1 MKSVLVLVQKII
13 IPRVSLSFHPFHY
26 RPWGQNKA
34 AAMMRGPGTDAD
46 PVYNVSSV
54 RSDPVYYVSSV
65 RSQEKLKIRGDRPED
80 SDSS

>member
-13 IPRVSLSFHPFHY
+13 VPRVSLSFHPFHY

-54 RSDPVYYVSSV
+54 RS
-65 RSQEKLKIRGDRPED
+65 QEKLEIKGER
-80 SDSS
+80 